1 MSEERVHHCYSPSK
15 LASLEAC
22 PKFSGLR
29 TTNLAALTGTLQHTV
44 AETGVDNPELDD
56 EKISAV
62 ATCLQFVDERAAL
75 YPGGQVLKEI
85 YVPIDE
91 EVVTSPDGVKFVGT
105 TAGFLDIAILS
116 ADVKTAELLDMKYGK
131 VKVESAA
138 TNPQM
143 MAYALGLVKKFPSIE
158 KVFVWLLQPHRDEID
173 GCEYYRDQ
181 FDGMRLRIRTIVNRA
196 IEANKTPDDFSRA
209 TPTASGCL
217 FCANVGRCPAVAS
230 IALSVGKKFA
240 PLEIPSSVSTSI
252 FNDPTQA
259 ALGLR
264 IAGIL
269 KTWAEAYRTQVTA
282 KTVEDPN
289 FTPTGYRLTQMSKR
303 SVVSAKKLAEL
314 AKDFLPECERDKVDE
329 LFDIPIGGLEKL
341 ISVNALRG
349 SKEKTVEHFGT
360 KALEEGFLKEGTPF
374 AVLRQDTTKEKP
386 C

>member
-1 MSEERVHHCYSPSK
+1 MSEVRQHHCYSPSK

-29 TTNLAALTGTLQHTV
+29 TTNLAALTGTLQHAV

-62 ATCLQFVDERAAL
+62 ATCLQFVDERKSL
-75 YPGGQVLKEI
+75 YPGGQTLQEI
-85 YVPIDE
+85 YVPIDNE
-91 EVVTSPDGVKFVGT
+91 EIIAPDGQKFIGT

-116 ADVKTAELLDMKYGK
+116 ADEKTAELIDMKYGK
-131 VKVESAA
+131 VAVEAKG
-138 TNPQM
+138 NPQM
-143 MAYALGLVKKFPSIE
+143 EAYILGLVKKFPTIE
-158 KVFVWLLQPHRDEID
+158 KVFVWLLMPHRDEVI

-181 FDGMRLRIRTIVNRA
+181 FDGMRLRIRTIVGRA
-196 IEANKTPDDFSRA
+196 VEANKSPDDFSRA

-264 IAGIL
+264 IASIL

-374 AVLRQDTTKEKP
+374 AVLRQDTTKGAA
-386 C
+386 